1 MINKEIKHIV
11 KREVLLANKY
21 AIVSIILISAFVI
34 LTVVVSPNS
43 ILKSNSLTNQ
53 DNKLFLRINSSHF
66 QVLNQFMIYLTE
78 YGREIFWILVILF
91 LFLFGKKT
99 GQKTAIVMSISMI
112 VLIPVGMITKEI
124 IERPRPIVPET
135 DFLVAADSEYTFP
148 SGHALI
154 VSSGAAVA
162 LVLMRGSYIQVIV
175 ALLLTIEAALVC
187 LSRVYVGSH
196 YPLDV
201 FGGILL
207 GVGVSFVFIWKEKWL
222 EMLHLQIN
230 NKLFKVKI

>member
-1 MINKEIKHIV
+1 M
-11 KREVLLANKY
+11 ANKY
-21 AIVSIILISAFVI
+21 AIVSIILISTFVI
-34 LTVVVSPNS
+34 LALVVSPKS

-53 DNKLFLRINSSHF
+53 DNRLFLRINSSHF
-66 QVLNQFMIYLTE
+66 QILNQFMIYLTQ
-78 YGREIFWILVILF
+78 YGREMFWILVIFF

-99 GQKTAIVMSISMI
+99 GKKTAVVMSISMI
-112 VLIPVGMITKEI
+112 VLIPIGMITKEI

-135 DFLVAADSEYTFP
+135 DFLVAADSEYAFP

-162 LVLMRGSYIQVIV
+162 LVLLRGSSIQVIV

-201 FGGILL
+201 IGGILL
-207 GVGVSFVFIWKEKWL
+207 GVGVSFAFIWREKDL
-222 EMLHLQIN
+222 EYLYSQV
-230 NKLFKVKI
+230 NKRLSQ

>member
-1 MINKEIKHIV
+1 MV
-11 KREVLLANKY
+11 NKY
-21 AIVSIILISAFVI
+21 AIVSIILISAFII
-34 LTVVVSPNS
+34 LALVVSPKS

-53 DNKLFLRINSSHF
+53 DYRLFLRINSSHF
-66 QVLNQFMIYLTE
+66 QVLNQFMIYLTQ

-99 GQKTAIVMSISMI
+99 GQKTAVIMSISII
-112 VLIPVGMITKEI
+112 VLIPIGMITKEF

-135 DFLVAADSEYTFP
+135 DFLVAADSEYAFP

-162 LVLMRGSYIQVIV
+162 LVLMRGSSIQVIV
-175 ALLLTIEAALVC
+175 ALLLTTEAALVC

-207 GVGVSFVFIWKEKWL
+207 GVGVSFVFIWREKDL
-222 EMLHLQIN
+222 EYLYFQIN
-230 NKLFKVKI
+230 KRLSQ

>member
-1 MINKEIKHIV
+1 
-11 KREVLLANKY
+11 LANKY

-34 LTVVVSPNS
+34 LALVVSPKS

-53 DNKLFLRINSSHF
+53 DNRLFIRINSSHL
-66 QVLNQFMIYLTE
+66 QVLNQFIIYLTQ

-99 GQKTAIVMSISMI
+99 GRKTAVVMSISMI
-112 VLIPVGMITKEI
+112 VLIPIGMITKEI
-124 IERPRPIVPET
+124 IERPRPIIPET
-135 DFLVAADSEYTFP
+135 DFLIAADHEYAFP

-162 LVLMRGSYIQVIV
+162 LALMRGSSIQVIV

-187 LSRVYVGSH
+187 FSRVYVGSH

-201 FGGILL
+201 IGGILL
-207 GVGVSFVFIWKEKWL
+207 GVGVSFVFIWREKDL
-222 EMLHLQIN
+222 EYLYSQIN
-230 NKLFKVKI
+230 KRLSQ

>member
-1 MINKEIKHIV
+1 M
-11 KREVLLANKY
+11 ANKY
-21 AIVSIILISAFVI
+21 AIVSIILISAFII
-34 LTVVVSPNS
+34 LALVVSPKS
-43 ILKSNSLTNQ
+43 ILKSNSLINQ
-53 DNKLFLRINSSHF
+53 DNRLFLRINSSHF
-66 QVLNQFMIYLTE
+66 QVLNQFMIYLTQ
-78 YGREIFWILVILF
+78 YGRDMFWVLVILF

-99 GQKTAIVMSISMI
+99 GKKTAVVMSISMI
-112 VLIPVGMITKEI
+112 VLIPIGMITKEI

-135 DFLVAADSEYTFP
+135 DFLIAADSEYAFP

-162 LVLMRGSYIQVIV
+162 LVLMRRSSIQVIV

-201 FGGILL
+201 IGGILL
-207 GVGVSFVFIWKEKWL
+207 GVGVSFVFIWREKDL
-222 EMLHLQIN
+222 EYLYFQIN
-230 NKLFKVKI
+230 KRLSQ

>member
-1 MINKEIKHIV
+1 M
-11 KREVLLANKY
+11 ANKY

>member
-1 MINKEIKHIV
+1 M
-11 KREVLLANKY
+11 
-21 AIVSIILISAFVI
+21 
-34 LTVVVSPNS
+34 VVSPKS

-53 DNKLFLRINSSHF
+53 DNRLFLRINNSHF
-66 QVLNQFMIYLTE
+66 QVLNQFMIYLTQ
-78 YGREIFWILVILF
+78 YGREMFWILVIF
-91 LFLFGKKT
+91 VLFLFGKKT
-99 GQKTAIVMSISMI
+99 GKKTAVVMSISML
-112 VLIPVGMITKEI
+112 VLIPIGIITKEI
-124 IERPRPIVPET
+124 IERPRPIVPEPN
-135 DFLVAADSEYTFP
+135 FLVAADSEYAFP

-162 LVLMRGSYIQVIV
+162 LVLMRGSSIQVIV

-201 FGGILL
+201 IGGILL

>member
-230 NKLFKVKI
+230 NK